1 MFRAFFDESGLNP
14 HEDKVLVMAG
24 FLGRAAVWAEAS
36 DAWNA
41 CLHESPRIE
50 YFSHREAQSLTKEFR
65 GWPRQRADD
74 KVLALAGV
82 ITKFDLRGFCA
93 GVPYGVLS
101 SRERRISR
109 KVMGARFYDWGFLA
123 AVKAVL
129 QYMRK
134 VQPGEQVDFMF
145 DERTELTACI
155 AEYHEL
161 KQNAQPDDE
170 LTRCAGRCDSGTDK
184 EVLPLQM
191 ADLLAW
197 ECSAVAKTELPTDP
211 FDAIA
216 DHNRIVL
223 INCQPPPLLNPT
235 LELGK
240 LGQDIQKD
248 AANILRRLYKD
259 NERSPELAADTL
271 GLVQQ
276 AAYFNIA
283 RKRLTSI
290 YERDE
295 GYKRFAAQRKAEESE
310 H

>member
-1 MFRAFFDESGLNP
+1 MFRAFFDESGMNP
-14 HEDKVLVMAG
+14 REDKVLVMAG

-65 GWPRQRADD
+65 GWPRQRAND
-74 KVLALAGV
+74 KVLALTGV

-101 SRERRISR
+101 NREQRISR
-109 KVMGARFYDWGFLA
+109 KVMGSRFYDWGFLA
-123 AVKAVL
+123 ATKAVL

-134 VQPGEQVDFMF
+134 IHPGEQVDFIF
-145 DERTELTACI
+145 DERNELTTCI
-155 AEYHEL
+155 AAYHEW

-170 LTRCAGRCDSGTDK
+170 LIHCAGQCDTGTDK
-184 EVLPLQM
+184 NLPPLQM

-197 ECSAVAKTELPTDP
+197 ECSYVAKTGLPTDP

-295 GYKRFAAQRKAEESE
+295 GYKQFAARRKAEESE
-310 H
+310 G